1 MHLVLR
7 SNNCFEMKIRLFTIP
22 NILTLLNLL
31 CGANAVLHALV
42 FSDLT
47 GAFWWIV
54 AAAAFDFSD
63 GFVARLLKKSSPIGV
78 QLDSL
83 ADDISFG
90 FAPAAVLYALY
101 MRMPETWLGN
111 NLGFIV
117 FVISAFAALRLAKFN
132 IDDTQHTEF
141 CGLPTPAATLLCAS
155 VGMLAEVRGW
165 VVSREMIVLLAV
177 VVALLMVLPIRM
189 FALKFS
195 GFGWRGNEVRYL
207 FLAFCVVAIA
217 VLRPC
222 SIPVII
228 VLYILIST
236 ARWIFGRK

>member
-1 MHLVLR
+1 
-7 SNNCFEMKIRLFTIP
+7 MKIRLFTIP
-22 NILTLLNLL
+22 NILTLLNLA
-31 CGANAVLHALV
+31 CGANAAVRALV
-42 FSDLT
+42 FGDLT
-47 GAFWWIV
+47 GAFLWIV
-54 AAAAFDFSD
+54 LAAVFDFFD
-63 GFVARLLKKSSPIGV
+63 GFVARLLKESSPIGV

-101 MRMPETWLGN
+101 MRVSGAWLGDN
-111 NLGFIV
+111 AGLIV
-117 FVISAFAALRLAKFN
+117 FVVSAFAALRLAKFN

-165 VVSREMIVLLAV
+165 VVSREAIAVLAV
-177 VVALLMVLPIRM
+177 VVALLMISPIRM
-189 FALKFS
+189 FSLKFS

-207 FLAFCVVAIA
+207 FLAVSVIAIA

-222 SIPVII
+222 AIPFII
-228 VLYILIST
+228 VLYISIST
-236 ARWIFGRK
+236 VRWIFGRKAEQ